1 MRRLKLADHLTVD
14 ELERRYRQASD
25 PVERSHW
32 QILWLLGQGRPSSEV
47 AAITSYSTTWLYEVV
62 HRYNTEGASGVGDR
76 RHHNPGQAPLLPTA
90 LRAELEQALDGV
102 APDGGIWTG
111 PKVAAWMSCKLGR
124 KVHAPRGWEV
134 LQQLGYRSYVP
145 RPRHAKADDE
155 AQESFKK
162 RLSQT
167 Q

>member
-25 PVERSHW
+25 PVERSQW
-32 QILWLLGQGRPSSEV
+32 QILWLLGQGRPTSEV
-47 AAITSYSTTWLYEVV
+47 ADITSYSTTWLYESV
-62 HRYNTEGASGVGDR
+62 HRYNAEGASGVGDR
-76 RHHNPGQAPLLPTA
+76 RHLNPGQAPLLPAA

-111 PKVAAWMSCKLGR
+111 PKVAAWMSTKLGR

-134 LQQLGYRSYVP
+134 LQQLGYRSYL
-145 RPRHAKADDE
+145 PRHAKADAE
-155 AQESFKK
+155 AQETFKK

-167 Q
+167 A